1 MFDVNFINP
10 FLGATLHVLK
20 VQAQVVAE
28 PGKLTVNKLEN
39 PLKSD
44 ICGVIDIKSENFK
57 GRVAICFPQNTFL
70 KVMSK
75 MLGEEYSTLTPEIT
89 DGAAELANIIFGQ
102 AKITLNERGY
112 GLQMS
117 LPQMMAGNDHALRP
131 KTNEKSVIV
140 PFRSDVGEFFVVITT
155 DEGN

>member
-20 VQAQVVAE
+20 IQAQVVAR
-28 PGKLTVNKLEN
+28 PGKLSVNRSEN
-39 PLKSD
+39 PLRSD
-44 ICGVIDIKSENFK
+44 ICGVIGISSESFK
-57 GRVAICFPQNTFL
+57 GRVAICFPESTFL

-102 AKITLNERGY
+102 AKVTLNERGY
-112 GLQMS
+112 GLLMS
-117 LPQMMAGNDHALRP
+117 LPQMVPGNDLALLP
-131 KTNEKSVIV
+131 KTNEKSVV
-140 PFRSDVGEFFVVITT
+140 MPFQSDEGEFFVVITT
-155 DEGN
+155 EEGN